1 MAHLYVKHLTFTDIA
16 QFIYELRELL
26 TIPSYS
32 LFFEPWE
39 HIYDVDRL
47 IYNLKYFDEF
57 SIENQLCMSALLNL
71 MVLMEVHMYRHLSR
85 VYQVE
90 KFLIQWLSRPRILFK
105 TSKAYIR
112 RNFPNYYK
120 MATFPYKS

>member
-1 MAHLYVKHLTFTDIA
+1 MSHVYVEYLTFTDIA
-16 QFIYELRELL
+16 QFINELRDLL
-26 TIPSYS
+26 ATPTYS

-57 SIENQLCMSALLNL
+57 SIEIQLCMSALLNL

-85 VYQVE
+85 VFQVE
-90 KFLIQWLSRPRILFK
+90 KFLIQWLSRSRILFK

-112 RNFPNYYK
+112 RNYPNYYK
-120 MATFPYKS
+120 MATFPYTS